1 MQEYDGKL
9 TNRKHLEYI
18 LKKYRAKRVNGEF
31 NYSNDYRYR
40 LKKESTLKY
49 YKDVIRTHCRI
60 YHVPRYVRDDSIYLL
75 NKVKNLKKISYTWK
89 YDKILDF
96 IILFSW
102 ENCDKNIE
110 LQDTTIWKKTGWTWD
125 SYFIAKLNMIYVLN
139 QLNNEK
145 KKKIK
150 ELLYDEEDN
159 GVYEIRG
166 EYHESYD

>member
-18 LKKYRAKRVNGEF
+18 LHKYRAKRVNGEF
-31 NYSNDYRYR
+31 NYSNEYRYR

-49 YKDVIRTHCRI
+49 YKDVIRTRCRI

-89 YDKILDF
+89 YNKILDF

-102 ENCDKNIE
+102 ENCDKDIE
-110 LQDTTIWKKTGWTWD
+110 LQDTQIWKKNNWSWD

-145 KKKIK
+145 KEKIR
-150 ELLYDEEDN
+150 ELLYDGEDN
-159 GVYEIRG
+159 GTYEVNG
-166 EYHESYD
+166 EYHESNN

>member
-18 LKKYRAKRVNGEF
+18 LNKYRAKRVNGEF

-150 ELLYDEEDN
+150 EVFLIFGRN
-159 GVYEIRG
+159 SAGI
-166 EYHESYD
+166 